1 MMQMSHNQDQN
12 SIDSILE
19 GDRHAFAVLIDRY
32 KHMVFTIALKIVK
45 NREDAEEVAQDVFI
59 NAYKALNTFKGDA
72 KFSTWLYRIAYYKSL
87 DYAKKN
93 KRKPPMISLAISGI
107 YPLSYPDGPLDTM
120 EATERQTIIRDALDQ
135 LPEGDSVLITL
146 HYYDGMT
153 LEEIASVMGINTNT
167 AKVRLFRS
175 RKRLAE
181 ILKKNVDLEITGNY
195 ENS

>member
-1 MMQMSHNQDQN
+1 MSHNQDQI
-12 SIDSILE
+12 SIDKILE
-19 GDRHAFAVLIDRY
+19 GDRRAFAVLIDRY
-32 KHMVFTIALKIVK
+32 KHMVFTIALKVVK

-59 NAYKALNTFKGDA
+59 NAYKALHTYKGDA

-93 KRKPPMISLAISGI
+93 KRKPEMVSMDIAGKYHLSAI
-107 YPLSYPDGPLDTM
+107 DGPLDCL
-120 EATERQTIIRDALDQ
+120 EASERKAIIRQAVDQ
-135 LPEGDSVLITL
+135 LTDGDSILITL
-146 HYYDGMT
+146 HYYDGLT
-153 LEEIASVMGINTNT
+153 LDEIASVLGISANT

-181 ILKKNVDLEITGNY
+181 IMKKNVDLEIAGNY

>member
-1 MMQMSHNQDQN
+1 MSHNQDQN

-19 GDRHAFAVLIDRY
+19 GDSHAFAVLIDRY

-45 NREDAEEVAQDVFI
+45 NREDAEEVAQDVFV
-59 NAYKALNTFKGDA
+59 NAYKALNTYKGDA

-93 KRKPPMISLAISGI
+93 KRKPPMISLSISGI
-107 YPLSYPDGPLDTM
+107 YHLSSPDGPLDSI

-153 LEEIASVMGINTNT
+153 LKEIASVMGITTNT

-175 RKRLAE
+175 RKRLAD
-181 ILKKNVDLEITGNY
+181 IFKKNMDLEITGNY